1 MLDEKLAEKYYQERI
16 EAESWHGPYTEE
28 ELNKQEKMGIHK
40 TLGVNVFAPG
50 VFSFPMRNSLKN
62 KLL

>member
-1 MLDEKLAEKYYQERI
+1 MLDKGVDLRLLL
-16 EAESWHGPYTEE
+16 S
-28 ELNKQEKMGIHK
+28 GIFSILGLHK

-50 VFSFPMRNSLKN
+50 VFSFPMKNSLKN